1 MNNQSKFSD
10 EQPKLS
16 PFHERQAELN
26 IRDAWSVWN
35 GYKFAD
41 YYYEA
46 EYEYFCIRNTCGTY
60 DISPMQ
66 KYLIEG
72 KNAESML
79 NRMVTRDIS
88 NLKINRVTYVLWCTN
103 EGRVI
108 DDGTIFKLDAEKFM
122 LTCGSPNLA
131 WLKKAS
137 YGFDNRGLD

>member
-66 KYLIEG
+66 KYPFF
-72 KNAESML
+72 L
-79 NRMVTRDIS
+79 NFDECSFEAVKHNS
-88 NLKINRVTYVLWCTN
+88 KS
-103 EGRVI
+103 
-108 DDGTIFKLDAEKFM
+108 
-122 LTCGSPNLA
+122 SP
-131 WLKKAS
+131 
-137 YGFDNRGLD
+137 